1 MDIHDKMIRNMCGN
15 TNHDISY
22 STSSDSFAPSYGC
35 VSAVDYD
42 VAFGESVL
50 SLFTLVDGK
59 TLSYSY
65 SNREVPNHIREFQM
79 LFRSML
85 ISYIENHDDS
95 SKRFLDLC
103 IDHIQDILN
112 EKFDFLK

>member
-1 MDIHDKMIRNMCGN
+1 MSN
-15 TNHDISY
+15 T
-22 STSSDSFAPSYGC
+22 SFG
-35 VSAVDYD
+35 D
-42 VAFGESVL
+42 SVL

-59 TLSYSY
+59 SLSYGY
-65 SNREVPNHIREFQM
+65 SNCETPYLVRDFQT
-79 LFRSML
+79 LFRTKL

-112 EKFDFLK
+112 EKFDFVQQ